1 MPSEGFV
8 KDLIRL
14 IHYIVIKFAE
24 MLELKTCRAD
34 VIEWFIL
41 DLLLAID
48 FLLYIGEVI
57 AIIAVLNAFFV
68 L

>member
-1 MPSEGFV
+1 
-8 KDLIRL
+8 
-14 IHYIVIKFAE
+14 

-57 AIIAVLNAFFV
+57 AIIAVLNAFF
-68 L
+68 LL